1 MKRIFITF
9 ISILMCVFANA
20 DYHDEYPYIKTCLYK
35 TNYWTDWTEYSSEIF
50 CGSWSQITV
59 CYYNFGNVNTSCF
72 DFRLTIDNFSIP
84 DERTREQHLNNG
96 SWYEYSGTIEYW
108 IDDEHM
114 DFISCCNYTQLPS
127 RAIPCK
133 KHDNTPSIIKK
144 SHAKIQIAPYE
155 SYPQTYNIWFEGV
168 GFAFDMCGQHF

>member
-1 MKRIFITF
+1 MKRIFLTF
-9 ISILMCVFANA
+9 ISVLVCVFANA
-20 DYHDEYPYIKTCLYK
+20 ADDYYIRTCLYK
-35 TNYWTDWTEYSSEIF
+35 TNYWTNWEVYSNMAF
-50 CGSWSQITV
+50 YGNWSQIT
-59 CYYNFGNVNTSCF
+59 CYYYDFGDGSVSCF
-72 DFRLTIDNFSIP
+72 DFRLTIDKFSIP
-84 DERTREQHLNNG
+84 DERTRQLHLNNG

-114 DFISCCNYTQLPS
+114 DFISNCKYVQLPS
-127 RAIPCK
+127 EAIPCK